1 MVIFHSYVKLPEGTG
16 KETQLDQF
24 SSAQETLQLE
34 TLQLQDQVRDKAQEN
49 RLFPLAPAGIVCVLK
64 PHGCHHMSAPYQIL
78 RSTTSK

>member
-16 KETQLDQF
+16 NSETQLDQF

-49 RLFPLAPAGIVCVLK
+49 RLFPLGPAGIV
-64 PHGCHHMSAPYQIL
+64 Y
-78 RSTTSK
+78 